1 MKTRLD
7 LLLVARGLAPTR
19 EKACAMILS
28 GRVEV
33 EGRRVEKA
41 GTPVNSSAAI
51 QVLGPAHPYVSR
63 GGVKLA
69 AALDAFGMD
78 PGGLVCLDVGAS
90 TGGFTDC
97 LLQRGALRV
106 YAIDVGHGQLDAKL
120 RSDPRVVLRER
131 VNARNLSRE
140 DVPEPVALAVMDLS
154 FISIRLVLPAVVP
167 LLAQGAAVI
176 VLVKPQFEAGRREV
190 PRGGVV
196 RSAATHRRVVGE
208 IERFGSGLGL
218 THLGVIPS
226 PIKGARGNQ
235 EFLLVFRRH
244 PPCHPERSEGSDP
257 VDPLTSRGADSSGP
271 GPSE

>member
-19 EKACAMILS
+19 EKAQAMILS

-41 GTPVNSSAAI
+41 GTPVDSSAAV
-51 QVLGPAHPYVSR
+51 QALGPAHPYVSR

-69 AALDAFGMD
+69 AALDAFGID
-78 PGGLVCLDVGAS
+78 PVGLVCLDVGAS

-97 LLQRGALRV
+97 LLQRGARRI

-120 RSDPRVVLRER
+120 RGDPRVVLRER
-131 VNARNLSRE
+131 VNARSLSRE
-140 DVPEPVALAVMDLS
+140 HVPEPVALAAMDLS
-154 FISIRLVLPAVVP
+154 FISVRLVLPAVAP
-167 LLAQGAAVI
+167 LLAPGAAAVI
-176 VLVKPQFEAGRREV
+176 LVKPQFEAGRREV

-196 RSAATHRRVVGE
+196 RSSATQRRVVGE
-208 IERFGSGLGL
+208 IEKFGSDLGL
-218 THLGVIPS
+218 TCAGVIPA

-235 EFLLVFRRH
+235 EFLLVFRKQ
-244 PPCHPERSEGSDP
+244 PP
-257 VDPLTSRGADSSGP
+257 LSS
-271 GPSE
+271 

>member
-1 MKTRLD
+1 MKSRLD

-19 EKACAMILS
+19 EKAQAMILS

-41 GTPVNSSAAI
+41 GTPVDSSAAV
-51 QVLGPAHPYVSR
+51 QVLGPPHPYVSR

-69 AALDAFGMD
+69 AALDAFGID
-78 PGGLVCLDVGAS
+78 PQGLVCLDVGAS

-106 YAIDVGHGQLDAKL
+106 YAIDVGYGQLDAKL

-140 DVPEPVALAVMDLS
+140 HVPEPVALAAMDLS
-154 FISIRLVLPAVVP
+154 FISVRLVLPAVAP
-167 LLAQGAAVI
+167 LLAPGAAAVI
-176 VLVKPQFEAGRREV
+176 LVKPQFEAGRREV

-196 RSAATHRRVVGE
+196 RSAATQRRVVGE
-208 IERFGSGLGL
+208 IERFGEGLGL
-218 THLGVIPS
+218 ACEGVIPS

-235 EFLLVFRRH
+235 EFLLVFRKH
-244 PPCHPERSEGSDP
+244 
-257 VDPLTSRGADSSGP
+257 
-271 GPSE
+271 

>member
-1 MKTRLD
+1 MKIRLD

-19 EKACAMILS
+19 EKAQAMILS

-41 GTPVNSSAAI
+41 GTPVDPSAAV

-69 AALDAFGMD
+69 AALDAFRIE
-78 PGGLVCLDVGAS
+78 PNGLVCLDVGAS

-120 RSDPRVVLRER
+120 RADPRVVLRER
-131 VNARNLSRE
+131 VNARNLSRGQ
-140 DVPEPVALAVMDLS
+140 VPEPVALAAMDLS
-154 FISIRLVLPAVVP
+154 FISVRLVLPAVVP
-167 LLAQGAAVI
+167 LLAPGAAAI

-196 RSAATHRRVVGE
+196 RSAATQRRVVGE
-208 IERFGSGLGL
+208 IEKFGAGLGL
-218 THLGVIPS
+218 TCLGVIPS

-235 EFLLVFRRH
+235 EFLLVFRK
-244 PPCHPERSEGSDP
+244 G
-257 VDPLTSRGADSSGP
+257 
-271 GPSE
+271 

>member
-1 MKTRLD
+1 MKMRID
-7 LLLVARGLAPTR
+7 LLLVSRGLSPTR
-19 EKACAMILS
+19 EKAQAMILS

-33 EGRRVEKA
+33 DGRPVEKA
-41 GTPVNSSAAI
+41 GTPVDSDATL

-69 AALDAFGMD
+69 AALDAFRID
-78 PGGLVCLDVGAS
+78 PRGLVCLDVGAS

-120 RSDPRVVLRER
+120 RADPRVVLRER

-140 DVPEPVALAVMDLS
+140 HVPEPAALAALDLS
-154 FISIRLVLPAVVP
+154 FISVRLVLPRVVP
-167 LLAQGAAVI
+167 LLAPGAAAI
-176 VLVKPQFEAGRREV
+176 VLAKPQFEAGRREV

-196 RSAATHRRVVGE
+196 RSAAVQRRVVAE
-208 IERFGSGLGL
+208 IEQFGSGLGL
-218 THLGVIPS
+218 VCDGVIPS

-235 EFLLVFRRH
+235 EFLLVFRRNE
-244 PPCHPERSEGSDP
+244 PR
-257 VDPLTSRGADSSGP
+257 VN
-271 GPSE
+271 